1 MSADDVV
8 LELNRLIGVA
18 QDGRKGFAEA
28 AEYAADA
35 ELKSLFLLCSAECAG
50 AVQELQVAVQTLGR
64 EPAGQGSIAGAA
76 HRGWVA
82 LKTRLEDSN
91 VAVLE
96 EVERG
101 EDRAKAAYTKALQAD
116 LPTEVL
122 NLVKQQQVGA
132 LRNHDR
138 VRDVRNEFRARKA

>member
-1 MSADDVV
+1 MSDKEAISV
-8 LELNRLIGVA
+8 LNELIITSE
-18 QDGRKGFAEA
+18 DGEKGFREA
-28 AEYAADA
+28 ADIA
-35 ELKSLFLLCSAECAG
+35 EDPRLKALFSECASDCHT
-50 AVQELQVAVQTLGR
+50 AASQLQSQVAALGGKPQDR
-64 EPAGQGSIAGAA
+64 GSVAGAA
-76 HRGWVA
+76 HRGWVKVRA
-82 LKTRLEDSN
+82 TVENKDM
-91 VAVLE
+91 AVLE

>member
-76 HRGWVA
+76 HRGWVKVRA
-82 LKTRLEDSN
+82 TVENKDM
-91 VAVLE
+91 AVLE

>member
-101 EDRAKAAYTKALQAD
+101 EEHAEIAYAQALDHLRLPPEVKGLVERQYQGVKKNHAA
-116 LPTEVL
+116 
-122 NLVKQQQVGA
+122 VKR
-132 LRNHDR
+132 LRRSVH
-138 VRDVRNEFRARKA
+138 A